1 MKEMKEVLKGKLV
14 NTQFVEE
21 EMIVDV
27 KIMNAGAPRM
37 ILMDSGAPKSVV
49 SKEWIEGYLNDMK
62 VSEDEIQKKSC
73 YTCFRMGETTYLS
86 EVEIRFP
93 IVLKTDSGDYMK
105 RELTACIID
114 AARVNLLLERE
125 TIKECKLMIDHEE
138 NKLEFNKKDK
148 KVKLIES
155 KGGNLIAQLELVKNG
170 R

>member
-49 SKEWIEGYLNDMK
+49 SKEWIEGYLKDMK

-73 YTCFRMGETTYLS
+73 YRCFKMG
-86 EVEIRFP
+86 
-93 IVLKTDSGDYMK
+93 
-105 RELTACIID
+105 
-114 AARVNLLLERE
+114 
-125 TIKECKLMIDHEE
+125 
-138 NKLEFNKKDK
+138 
-148 KVKLIES
+148 
-155 KGGNLIAQLELVKNG
+155 
-170 R
+170 